1 MRSSASHSVIVGTYK
16 INGLQVVARLALSV
30 IRRFWAWSGAAVL
43 SLLLF
48 YWLYGGLLAFALVC
62 FGVSGVLYKAG
73 DRLLYHPDQV

>member
-1 MRSSASHSVIVGTYK
+1 M
-16 INGLQVVARLALSV
+16 